1 MSIEGK
7 RQGIV
12 ELRPSSVTTQEM
24 PHCSFCG
31 NKDFE
36 SLLKFCR
43 ESEVGRYCSK
53 ICQRKHWASQKGI
66 CQAISDLRVKQS
78 KKMVNIDV
86 YHSFYTP
93 KQKSQL
99 VNLTGKKSTVNCFLF
114 DMNCK
119 ILQDAGS
126 NINVL
131 AKAILDKSFHF

>member
-1 MSIEGK
+1 MSIEGE

-12 ELRPSSVTTQEM
+12 ELRPSSVSTQEM

-36 SLLKFCR
+36 FLSKFCW
-43 ESEVGRYCSK
+43 ECEVGRYCSK
-53 ICQRKHWASQKGI
+53 ICQRKHWASHKGI
-66 CQAISDLRVKQS
+66 CKTISDLRVKKS
-78 KKMVNIDV
+78 KKVVNIGV

-99 VNLTGKKSTVNCFLF
+99 VNLIGKISAVNCFLF

-126 NINVL
+126 SINVL
-131 AKAILDKSFHF
+131 ANAMLDKSFHF